1 MKNINK
7 KAAKRLLTILLSA
20 VLLIGSA
27 ASLAGCAK
35 EESEENRT
43 VVLGLPKTW
52 ETLRVTDFM
61 NVATHQVGTQIY
73 DKLAYID
80 ENYVLHPRGADS
92 WEFSE
97 DGKTL
102 TFHLNEKATW
112 HDGEKVTAEDY
123 VFSYKFYA
131 TSEVQFMYRPGT
143 KYLEGVDPSTGVEQ
157 STDSAAVKAVDEYTL
172 ELSLNNIYNQSEY
185 LYSALSS
192 FIVLPKHCFVKDDGT
207 PMSDEEI
214 YNDTDYWNAPIGSGP
229 FKYVSDIADNSITLA
244 ADDDYHLGRPDFDT
258 LIMQVIDTSTAVDKI
273 LSGDVDILGFNL
285 CH

>member
-1 MKNINK
+1 
-7 KAAKRLLTILLSA
+7 
-20 VLLIGSA
+20 
-27 ASLAGCAK
+27 
-35 EESEENRT
+35 
-43 VVLGLPKTW
+43 
-52 ETLRVTDFM
+52 M

-157 STDSAAVKAVDEYTL
+157 STDSAAVKLLTNIR
-172 ELSLNNIYNQSEY
+172 LS
-185 LYSALSS
+185 
-192 FIVLPKHCFVKDDGT
+192 F
-207 PMSDEEI
+207 
-214 YNDTDYWNAPIGSGP
+214 
-229 FKYVSDIADNSITLA
+229 
-244 ADDDYHLGRPDFDT
+244 R
-258 LIMQVIDTSTAVDKI
+258 
-273 LSGDVDILGFNL
+273 
-285 CH
+285 